1 MILEEQ
7 MRRLS
12 FITMAAAAAMIF
24 GTAVQAQQPP
34 AAPPPLPDYGPTI
47 TLEQAMKAAN
57 AALAEAKKLNASE
70 AIAIVDN
77 AGRLVYFIKMDN
89 LRLIGA
95 DLSQGKARTS
105 AITKLPSKAYE
116 DRVAAGGGGLAVLAF
131 DVAPSAGGIPII
143 VGGKMIGAI
152 GVGGGPLGVIDSQ
165 VAQAGVDAL
174 K

>member
-1 MILEEQ
+1 

-12 FITMAAAAAMIF
+12 LITMAAAAALMF
-24 GTAVQAQQPP
+24 GTAVHAQPSQAPA

-47 TLEQAMKAAN
+47 TLDQAMKAAN
-57 AALAEAKKLNASE
+57 AALAEAKKLTALE
-70 AIAIVDN
+70 AIGIVDN

-89 LRLIGA
+89 LRQIGV
-95 DLSQGKARTS
+95 DLSQGKAHTS

-116 DRVAAGGGGLAVLAF
+116 DRVAAGGGGIAALGLGV
-131 DVAPSAGGIPII
+131 VPSAGGIPII
-143 VGGKMIGAI
+143 VDGKMIGAI
-152 GVGGGPLGVIDSQ
+152 GVGGGPGGVVDTQ